1 MDIEERIRQNM
12 LAKQK
17 KAQEKERDA
26 SKRTR
31 TIIAELQECGG
42 EWSLINFEEKYN
54 KLKDANSQRNTLI
67 CQLRYHKL
75 VLQSKCDDKKRFQQ
89 TVQGRAYTLSELKE
103 NLLHIIQFNED
114 DGPQPIVE
122 QQQMSVVEMQE
133 KLKLAK
139 EAIKRKPE
147 KLKNRKKSK
156 ESVKNRKTKNMAP
169 EQIVGKTVDHIFD
182 VEGEDGT
189 LTQVAYTG
197 VVTRIVE
204 KNKNNPTETL
214 FEIVYDSV

>member
-1 MDIEERIRQNM
+1 
-12 LAKQK
+12 
-17 KAQEKERDA
+17 
-26 SKRTR
+26 
-31 TIIAELQECGG
+31 
-42 EWSLINFEEKYN
+42 
-54 KLKDANSQRNTLI
+54 
-67 CQLRYHKL
+67 
-75 VLQSKCDDKKRFQQ
+75 
-89 TVQGRAYTLSELKE
+89 
-103 NLLHIIQFNED
+103 
-114 DGPQPIVE
+114 
-122 QQQMSVVEMQE
+122 MQE

-139 EAIKRKPE
+139 EAIKIKLE

-156 ESVKNRKTKNMAP
+156 PSVKNRKTKNMAP

-214 FEIVYDSV
+214 FEIVYDSVCNNDEDSNDD